1 MCGPSSR
8 RATDRCRPRNPSSPA
23 STARRYTA
31 PAPRRPAPRSSR
43 CGSGSSSRAPR
54 YSRRRAAAAGCRRA
68 GAAAGG
74 TAVHRR
80 QVGVGGVRRV
90 IGGGGRRRIGLR
102 LGRARGEQGGRGQG
116 PQEGKPIGRVMIA
129 SGVSAGRGSIA
140 VTIIVVR
147 PGVGGVIV
155 VIRRRPVVGRPRRH
169 HHASAQHAGQGK
181 HQHQALFM
189 EGRVSVGAR
198 RSPSAGRQ
206 ACPICAVCGV
216 WGGFPCSWLLRA
228 SGARAAPVLRSQELG
243 HLPRRMFGAV
253 IVPKQLSRDRCLRAG
268 DRPYRALPGV
278 RG

>member
-68 GAAAGG
+68 GRRRGG

-102 LGRARGEQGGRGQG
+102 WAAPVANRRPRPGAAGRKADRACHDRLRGERGTRFNSRDDNSSAARGRRGN
-116 PQEGKPIGRVMIA
+116 
-129 SGVSAGRGSIA
+129 SSNSAPAGS
-140 VTIIVVR
+140 R
-147 PGVGGVIV
+147 PAAPAPPR
-155 VIRRRPVVGRPRRH
+155 IRPACWP
-169 HHASAQHAGQGK
+169 GQAPAPGAF
-181 HQHQALFM
+181 HG
-189 EGRVSVGAR
+189 GRVSVGAR
-198 RSPSAGRQ
+198 RSPLGGAASVPDMRGMRGVGRVSMFV
-206 ACPICAVCGV
+206 APASVR
-216 WGGFPCSWLLRA
+216 RA
-228 SGARAAPVLRSQELG
+228 SGAGFALTGIRPSSPKDVRRCNRSETA
-243 HLPRRMFGAV
+243 FA
-253 IVPKQLSRDRCLRAG
+253 
-268 DRPYRALPGV
+268 
-278 RG
+278 